1 MSAGF
6 SRTVELLQQNFES
19 ILPVILSLFPGII
32 ISSWFIIKYWISK
45 PTPKRKNSPPSP
57 RGGIPVFGN
66 LLQLDSLPHY
76 SLHSMAEK
84 CGPVMLLRFGSIPTV
99 IISSAEGA
107 RQVMK
112 TQDLIFSDR
121 PYSSVAARLLY
132 NMKDVSVSPY
142 GEYWR
147 QLKSVCVL
155 QLLSNRKVQEFHQVR
170 EEEIALA
177 MEKISKVNGNVA
189 VNLSEMFMSV
199 TNDVVCRSAFGRKY
213 GEGESGKKFRSIL
226 SEFLQLLGTSYVGAF
241 IPFLAWINRVNGIDS
256 RIARVAEE
264 IDRFLE
270 GVVEERL
277 KKNYY
282 GDEEKKQSS
291 EKNIGEDF
299 LDIMLRIHMD
309 SSTGVAI
316 ERDSVKAVILVR
328 SCLITIVLYFFR
340 NFFNFQESETVIL

>member
-6 SRTVELLQQNFES
+6 WRILLH
-19 ILPVILSLFPGII
+19 LPVILTLFPGII
-32 ISSWFIIKYWISK
+32 ISLWFFIKFWISK
-45 PTPKRKNSPPSP
+45 PITPKKKNLPPSP
-57 RGGIPVFGN
+57 SGGIPVFGN
-66 LLQLDSLPHY
+66 LLQLDSLPHH

-84 CGPVMLLRFGSIPTV
+84 CGPVMLLHFGSVPTV

-107 RQVMK
+107 SQVMK

-147 QLKSVCVL
+147 QLKSICVL
-155 QLLSNRKVQEFHQVR
+155 QLLSNRKVHEFRRVR
-170 EEEIALA
+170 EEEISLA
-177 MEKISKVNGNVA
+177 IEKISEVNGHVA

-199 TNDVVCRSAFGRKY
+199 TNGIVCRSAFGRKY
-213 GEGESGKKFRSIL
+213 GEGEIGKKFRSIL

-241 IPFLAWINRVNGIDS
+241 IPCLNWINRVNGFDA

-264 IDRFLE
+264 MDRFLD

-277 KKNYY
+277 QKNYY
-282 GDEEKKQSS
+282 GGGRGGDEEK
-291 EKNIGEDF
+291 IGENF
-299 LDIMLRIHMD
+299 IDIMLRIHMD
-309 SSTGVAI
+309 NSTGVAI
-316 ERDSVKAVILVR
+316 DRDSVKAVILV
-328 SCLITIVLYFFR
+328 SIFSNSKTICLITNIW
-340 NFFNFQESETVIL
+340 